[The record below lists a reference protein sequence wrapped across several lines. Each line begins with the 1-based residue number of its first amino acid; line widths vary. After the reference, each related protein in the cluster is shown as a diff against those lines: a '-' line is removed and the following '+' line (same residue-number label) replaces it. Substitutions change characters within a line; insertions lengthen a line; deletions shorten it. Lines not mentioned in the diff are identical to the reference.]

1 MIAMFMAQSAYIK
14 RTLDSIPEQSAAPE
28 RAAAQE
34 RCAGAKPAS
43 QLARRALLAA
53 PLLLAG
59 APPPPAADAASALL
73 LKPDSP
79 RVPFTVAVLA
89 GVARL
94 EIGGLAAGAT
104 LPADRLRLLPLLP
117 IAGRE
122 IVAIAFG
129 ADTEAGT
136 SRDLVALIGWDG
148 ERLRILAVETLSWR
162 GPGGAALDTRIAA
175 TPDRLHL
182 RLFRTESAARPVQRP
197 YRDVWGDLLA
207 WRDRAPLA
215 DALPHRPR
223 PGTWQ
228 AAMAA
233 ARARML
239 EWLQTPR
246 TSLTLADLAPT
257 GILEPPAAE
266 EVY

>member
-1 MIAMFMAQSAYIK
+1 MFMAQSAYIK
-14 RTLDSIPEQSAAPE
+14 RTLDSIAE
-28 RAAAQE
+28 RP
-34 RCAGAKPAS
+34 AGANPAI
-43 QLARRALLAA
+43 LWPRRAVLAA
-53 PLLLAG
+53 PLLAAAAP
-59 APPPPAADAASALL
+59 APPEPTVVAPLAPVFL
-73 LKPDSP
+73 LKPGSP
-79 RVPFTVAVLA
+79 RVPLTLAVAA

-94 EIGGLAAGAT
+94 DIGGLGAT
-104 LPADRLRLLPLLP
+104 LPADRLRLLPPLP

-122 IVAIAFG
+122 ILPVAFG

-136 SRDLVALIGWDG
+136 TRDLVAVIGWDDAQ
-148 ERLRILAVETLSWR
+148 LRILAVETLSWR
-162 GPGGAALDTRIAA
+162 GPGGAALDTRLAA
-175 TPDRLHL
+175 TPNRRHL

-233 ARARML
+233 VRARML
-239 EWLQTPR
+239 DWLETPR
-246 TSLTLADLAPT
+246 TGLTLADLAPS
-257 GILEPPAAE
+257 GILLPPAAE